1 MFRVLG
7 FFFNPVDLGGALLC
21 SLGENEDNEAERAE
35 RLPAVTVL
43 STFPTA
49 AAVSSWFHHFP
60 TILSTI
66 LLILGAEL
74 LQRDCVWFKI
84 NTVYLGH
91 KHEGRVGSCGGC
103 FLGLFSWF

>member
-1 MFRVLG
+1 M
-7 FFFNPVDLGGALLC
+7 LC
-21 SLGENEDNEAERAE
+21 SLGENEDNGAERAE
-35 RLPAVTVL
+35 RLPAVRVL

-74 LQRDCVWFKI
+74 LQRDCMWFKI

-91 KHEGRVGSCGGC
+91 KHEGRVGSCGVVFWGC
-103 FLGLFSWF
+103 FLGSKPRRQPSEGK